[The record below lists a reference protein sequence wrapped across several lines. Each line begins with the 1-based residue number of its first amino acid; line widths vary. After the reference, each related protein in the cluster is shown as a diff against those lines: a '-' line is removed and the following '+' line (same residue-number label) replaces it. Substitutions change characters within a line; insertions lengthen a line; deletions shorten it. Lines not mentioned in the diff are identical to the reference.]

1 MTPIINTISTQ
12 KNSSTDSYIDFQFN
26 DLFELE
32 KIQHLQDLFANT
44 HEVASVITLPDGTPL
59 TKPSKFT
66 RLCASIIRDT
76 EKGCANCC
84 KSDAIIDR
92 PQTDG
97 PIVQPCLS
105 GGLWDAGVS
114 ITVGGKH
121 VASWMIGQV
130 KNDKTDISSM
140 LKYADEIG
148 AERETF
154 LEALNE
160 VPVMSTDKF
169 RKIAELLFVFV
180 NEMSER
186 AFANFQLKKE
196 SLEKERAF
204 GLLTETE
211 EKYRLIAENTTD
223 LLAILD
229 LDLNY
234 TYLSPSSFS
243 LLGYTPEE
251 LKTHG
256 FGVAITPESR
266 EMVVQILKEEMSTER
281 NGSADPQR
289 SRNIITEQIRKDGRK
304 IWIESSVSFVRD
316 STGLPTNIITI
327 SKDITERR
335 LIEDSLRESEEK
347 FRNIFDH
354 SPIGIS
360 ITTLSGK
367 MSPNEAFCQILGY
380 TKDELALLE
389 WQYITHVDCIENDQC
404 HFNSI
409 LSGEKISAQWE
420 KRYIHK
426 NGSAVWANISTTLQR
441 DNAGIPLYF
450 ITSINDITERK
461 NAEIALID
469 NEKRWRQ
476 AVAASPIPIMIHDE
490 DGRVLQ
496 LSTGWTKYS
505 GYTID
510 DIPTIS
516 NWTDRAYG
524 EQSETV
530 RNYINAL
537 FTMTETKRK
546 DGWMITTKNG
556 STRIWNF
563 QSTPLGKSFN
573 GKRVVHSLAIDVTE
587 QKAAEDKLRESE
599 QFLKDA
605 QTIANLGTYFLDV
618 NTGFWKSSEILDK
631 IFGIGTDYERSV
643 EGWLNLTHPDWKA
656 IMLDYLTNE
665 VLGKRMDFNKEY
677 QIIRQNDKAV
687 RWIHGRGNL
696 KVNNNNEIVSM
707 LGTIQDITEQKEAEI
722 LLKIKNEELVVAKGK
737 AEESDR
743 LKSSFLANMSH
754 EVRTPLNS
762 IIGFSELLNDPDFEW
777 EIKEEF
783 IQTIIEQGNNL
794 LSIISDIMDLSML
807 DSNQIALRKERF
819 AVSSVINDLYNN
831 YNKRIQNKGIEFRL
845 NIPDYCKNIV
855 IESDIYRVNQILSN
869 LISNALKFT
878 SKGFIEF
885 GYTLKNNLI
894 EFYIKDTGIGIPSE
908 FQQLIFER
916 FVQVESSNT
925 RKYGGNGLGLT
936 ISKKLAEILG
946 GSIRLES
953 ETHIGSTFYFAIT
966 AIQLD
971 VPEKSK

>member
-1 MTPIINTISTQ
+1 MTPIINNILAQ
-12 KNSSTDSYIDFQFN
+12 KNSSTDPYFDFQFN

-44 HEVASVITLPDGTPL
+44 HEVASLITLPDGTPL

-66 RLCASIIRDT
+66 RLCASIIRNT

-84 KSDAIIDR
+84 NSDAIIGR
-92 PQTDG
+92 HQTDG
-97 PIVQPCLS
+97 PVVQPCLS

-130 KNDKTDISSM
+130 KNEKTDIGSM
-140 LKYADEIG
+140 LKYADEIC
-148 AERETF
+148 AERGAF

-160 VPVMSTDKF
+160 VPVMATDKF
-169 RKIAELLFVFV
+169 YKIAEMLFVFV

-186 AFANFQLKKE
+186 AFANLQLKKE
-196 SLEKERAF
+196 SLEKEKAF
-204 GLLTETE
+204 RLLTETE

-223 LLAILD
+223 LLAVLD

-234 TYLSPSSFS
+234 TFLSPSSFS

-251 LKTHG
+251 MKTHG
-256 FGVAITPESR
+256 FGVAITPESKK
-266 EMVVQILKEEMSTER
+266 MVLQILKEEMSTER

-289 SRNIITEQIRKDGRK
+289 SRNIITEQIRKDGHK
-304 IWIESSVSFVRD
+304 IWIESSVSFVRNA
-316 STGLPTNIITI
+316 TGQPTNIITI

-360 ITTLSGK
+360 ITTLNGK

-389 WQYITHVDCIENDQC
+389 WQDITHVDCIENDQSY
-404 HFNSI
+404 FNSI
-409 LSGEKISAQWE
+409 LSGEKISVQWE

-426 NGSAVWANISTTLQR
+426 NGSIVCADISTTLQR

-461 NAEIALID
+461 NTEIALID

-490 DGRVLQ
+490 DGRALQ
-496 LSTGWTKYS
+496 LSTGWTKFS

-516 NWTDRAYG
+516 DWAERAYG
-524 EQSETV
+524 RQSETV
-530 RNYINAL
+530 KDYINQFYSIA
-537 FTMTETKRK
+537 ETKRM
-546 DGWMITTKNG
+546 DGKMITTKDG

-563 QSTPLGKSFN
+563 QSTPLGKSFS

-605 QTIANLGTYFLDV
+605 QTIAHLGTYFLDV

-631 IFGIGTDYERSV
+631 IFGIDADYECSV
-643 EGWLNLTHPDWKA
+643 EGWLNLTHPDWKE

-696 KVNNNNEIVSM
+696 KVGDNNEIISM

-722 LLKIKNEELVVAKGK
+722 LLRIKNEELVIAKGK

-777 EIKEEF
+777 EVKEEF
-783 IQTIIEQGNNL
+783 IKTIIEQGNNL
-794 LSIISDIMDLSML
+794 LEIISDIMDLSML

-819 AVSSVINDLYNN
+819 AASSLMNDLYEN

-855 IESDIYRVNQILSN
+855 IESDIYRVNQVLSN

-885 GYTLKNNLI
+885 GYTLKDNSV

-908 FQQLIFER
+908 FQKLIFER
-916 FVQVESSNT
+916 FLQVESSNT

-936 ISKKLAEILG
+936 ISRDLAEILG

-953 ETHIGSTFYFAIT
+953 ETNIGSTFYFTIS
-966 AIQLD
+966 AIQSD
-971 VPEKSK
+971 ASGKSK

>member
-1 MTPIINTISTQ
+1 MVPIINTISSQ
-12 KNSSTDSYIDFQFN
+12 KNSSTDPYIDFQFN
-26 DLFELE
+26 DLFEME
-32 KIQHLQDLFANT
+32 KIQYLQDMFAST

-66 RLCASIIRDT
+66 RLCADIIRNT
-76 EKGCANCC
+76 EKGCANCF
-84 KSDAIIDR
+84 KSDAMIGKHH
-92 PQTDG
+92 PDG
-97 PIVQPCLS
+97 PIVRPCTS
-105 GGLWDAGVS
+105 TGLWDAGVS

-121 VASWMIGQV
+121 VASWLIGQV
-130 KNDKTDISSM
+130 QNDELDKKQI
-140 LKYADEIG
+140 LEYADEIG
-148 AERETF
+148 ANKVEF
-154 LEALNE
+154 IEALNE
-160 VPVMSTDKF
+160 VPVMSTEKF
-169 RKIAELLFVFV
+169 HKIAEMLFAFT
-180 NEMSER
+180 NELSEK
-186 AFANFQLKKE
+186 AFANLQLKKE
-196 SLEKERAF
+196 SLEKEKALK
-204 GLLTETE
+204 LLIETE

-223 LLAILD
+223 LLAV
-229 LDLNY
+229 LDLNLNY
-234 TYLSPSSFS
+234 TFLSPSAFS
-243 LLGYTPEE
+243 LLGYTLEE
-251 LKTHG
+251 LKTHE
-256 FGVAITPESR
+256 FGVAMAPESR
-266 EMVVQILKEEMSTER
+266 KMVLQILKEEMYTER
-281 NGSADPQR
+281 KGSADPQR

-304 IWIESSVSFVRD
+304 IWVESSVSFVRD
-316 STGLPTNIITI
+316 SIGQPTNIITI

-354 SPIGIS
+354 SPNGIS

-367 MSPNEAFCQILGY
+367 MSINKTFCQILGY

-389 WQYITHVDCIENDQC
+389 WQDITHVDCIENDQN

-409 LSGEKISAQWE
+409 LSEEITSAQWE

-426 NGSAVWANISTTLQR
+426 NGSTVWADISATLQR
-441 DNAGIPLYF
+441 DNAGIPLYL

-469 NEKRWRQ
+469 NEKHWRM

-490 DGRVLQ
+490 DGFVLQ

-516 NWTDRAYG
+516 NWTERAHG
-524 EQSETV
+524 GQSETAK
-530 RNYINAL
+530 NCINAL
-537 FTMTETKRK
+537 FTITETNRM
-546 DGWMITTKNG
+546 DGWMITTKDG

-563 QSTPLGKSFN
+563 QTTPLGKSFN
-573 GKRVVHSLAIDVTE
+573 GKRVLHSLAIDVTE

-618 NTGFWKSSEILDK
+618 NTGFWKSSEILDE
-631 IFGIGTDYERSV
+631 IFGIDTDYERSV
-643 EGWLNLTHPDWKA
+643 EGWLNLTHPDWKE

-665 VLGKRMDFNKEY
+665 VLGKRMAFDKQY

-696 KVNNNNEIVSM
+696 KVDNNNEIVSM

-722 LLKIKNEELVVAKGK
+722 LLKIKNEELVIAKGK

-783 IQTIIEQGNNL
+783 IKTIIEQGNNL
-794 LSIISDIMDLSML
+794 LEIISDIMDLSML

-819 AVSSVINDLYNN
+819 AASSLMNDLYDN
-831 YNKRIQNKGIEFRL
+831 YHKRIQNKGIELRL
-845 NIPDYCKNIV
+845 NIPDCCKNLV
-855 IESDIYRVNQILSN
+855 IESDIYRVNQVLSN
-869 LISNALKFT
+869 LINNALKFT
-878 SKGFIEF
+878 DKGFIEF
-885 GYTLKNNLI
+885 GYTLKDNYI
-894 EFYIKDTGIGIPSE
+894 EFHIKDTGIGIPSE

-925 RKYGGNGLGLT
+925 RKYGGNGLGLA
-936 ISKKLAEILG
+936 ISKNLAEILG

-953 ETHIGSTFYFAIT
+953 ETNIGSTFYFAIT

-971 VPEKSK
+971 APEKSE